1 MCIKLIKG
9 SQEVNKQIVK
19 RLYNI
24 WIWNGESRVVEIRII
39 DGQVANPYLDDSHGK
54 GASPIANRRHFN
66 VIENAFDFN

>member
-1 MCIKLIKG
+1 M
-9 SQEVNKQIVK
+9 
-19 RLYNI
+19 
-24 WIWNGESRVVEIRII
+24 VEIRII